1 MKRFIVFA
9 LVLSVVLFSS
19 FAATLTLAEFTEIN
33 EASSNQAGVK
43 LNFTIDEDTGSFKF
57 GFSSSEAHEAYAS
70 DTFNLAYSEGKVTNT
85 EPLYVWWDIA
95 YGGAYDLELSIDD
108 ALLLGGS
115 TGDNDIE
122 LTIAGTGD
130 ETAVAIDT
138 DAGTTS
144 TKIITQ
150 LDGTTIV
157 AKSGEQSLT
166 ISSADNALDGK
177 AEGTYTANLTL
188 KITTT

>member
-19 FAATLTLAEFTEIN
+19 FAATLAEFTEIN
-33 EASSNQAGVK
+33 KASSNKAGVK
-43 LNFTIDEDTGSFKF
+43 LNFTIDEYTGSFKF

-95 YGGAYDLELSIDD
+95 YGGAYNLELSIDD

-130 ETAVAIDT
+130 ETAVNIDT
-138 DAGTTS
+138 AGTTS
-144 TKIITQ
+144 TKIINQT
-150 LDGTTIV
+150 DGSTII
-157 AKSGEQSLT
+157 AKSGEQSLK
-166 ISSADNALDGK
+166 ISSADNALNGK
-177 AEGTYTANLTL
+177 AEGVYTANLTL